1 MAGGR
6 DSGGDGARVVD
17 MQAWKNR
24 KRAEMMQGHPS
35 TMVGGGGKKPPKK
48 PRTRT
53 GDDGH
58 YESADGGMYY
68 NTKNDDANPYGMKRP
83 NSDWYK
89 D

>member
-1 MAGGR
+1 MARGV

-17 MQAWKNR
+17 MKAWKMRN
-24 KRAEMMQGHPS
+24 HPAS
-35 TMVGGGGKKPPKK
+35 GGAGGKPPKK

-68 NTKNDDANPYGMKRP
+68 NTKNDDANPYGMQRP